1 MHNETKRMTE
11 SAMLLSLAVVL
22 DVVSKMFIPPMTFGG
37 QVTLASMLPVVLI
50 GYRYGIRWGMA
61 SGFCYGLI
69 QMALGGGTVAAAF
82 QPGFFGE
89 GRMILNAFIMCAL
102 DYMLAYSLL
111 GLAGV
116 FRNVIVTPSLA
127 LMLGT
132 VTAMTARYLAHVTSG
147 YILFSSWAVWFF
159 TQDGFPAWGAVL
171 VETLSPEMLGLA
183 YSVVYN
189 GMYMVPETILTAIA
203 AALIARVRHIVT
215 KIR

>member
-50 GYRYGIRWGMA
+50 GYRHGIRWGMA

-116 FRNVIVTPSLA
+116 FRHVIPKPGLA
-127 LMLGT
+127 LMLGA
-132 VTAMTARYLAHVTSG
+132 VTAMTARYLAHVASG

-183 YSVVYN
+183 YSMVYN
-189 GMYMVPETILTAIA
+189 GMYMVPETVLTAIA
-203 AALIARVRHIVT
+203 AALIARVPHIVS
-215 KIR
+215 KA

>member
-203 AALIARVRHIVT
+203 ATLIARVRHIVS
-215 KIR
+215 KA